1 MSYPVLAGA
10 EPFAF
15 DGGDVGVLLLHGFT
29 GSPQGLRPWGE
40 ALREAGFT
48 VRCPR
53 LPGHGTDW
61 RDLAA
66 RRAPEMVAA
75 SEQALDELAERC
87 GQVVVGA
94 LSFGGALALHLA
106 ATRPG
111 KVRGLVTVNPWLYSK
126 DRRLLLLPVL
136 KLLVA
141 SAPGVGSDLADSE
154 AKELAY
160 EHVPL
165 RTLASLRTFQRGV
178 RAALPRVTQ
187 PLLCF
192 VSRQDHVVEPGNSEL
207 VAARAGSTDK
217 RVVWLEHSY
226 HVATLDLERHTIFDG
241 SIEFFRRVTGAG
253 RAQPKT

>member
-1 MSYPVLAGA
+1 MTYPVLSGA

-40 ALREAGFT
+40 ALRDAGFT
-48 VRCPR
+48 VRCPL

-75 SEQALDELAERC
+75 SEQALDELSTRC
-87 GQVVVGA
+87 PVVAVGA

-106 ATRPG
+106 AARARQ
-111 KVRGLVTVNPWLYSK
+111 VRGLVLVNPWLYTR
-126 DRRLLLLPVL
+126 DRRLLALPLL

-165 RTLASLRTFQRGV
+165 RTLATVRTFQRGV
-178 RAALPRVTQ
+178 LAALPQVTQ

-192 VSRQDHVVEPGNSEL
+192 VSRQDHVVEPGNTEL
-207 VAARAGSTDK
+207 VAGKAGSSDVQ
-217 RVVWLEHSY
+217 VVWLERSY
-226 HVATLDLERHTIFDG
+226 HVATLDLERHTIFDA
-241 SIEFFRRVTGAG
+241 SIEFIRRVAARSEPG
-253 RAQPKT
+253 

>member
-1 MSYPVLAGA
+1 MEYPVLAGA
-10 EPFAF
+10 EPFEF

-40 ALREAGFT
+40 ALRDAGVT
-48 VRCPR
+48 VHCPR

-61 RDLAA
+61 RDLAG
-66 RRAPEMVAA
+66 RRAGEIVAA
-75 SEQALDELAERC
+75 SEQALDELAGRS
-87 GQVVVGA
+87 QRVVIGA

-111 KVRGLVTVNPWLYSK
+111 QVHGVVAVNPWVVSR
-126 DRRLLLLPVL
+126 DPRLLALPLV

-141 SAPGVGSDLADSE
+141 TAPGVGSDLADSE

-160 EHVPL
+160 AHVPL
-165 RTLASLRTFQRGV
+165 KTLASVRAFQRRV

-192 VSRQDHVVEPGNSEL
+192 VSRQDHVVDPANTEL
-207 VAARAGSTDK
+207 IATRAGSDDV
-217 RVVWLEHSY
+217 RVVWLERSY
-226 HVATLDLERHTIFDG
+226 HVATLDLERQSIFDG
-241 SIEFFRRVTGAG
+241 SVEFVRRVTAP
-253 RAQPKT
+253 A

>member
-1 MSYPVLAGA
+1 MEYPVLAGA
-10 EPFAF
+10 EPFTF

-40 ALREAGFT
+40 ALRDAGVT
-48 VRCPR
+48 VHCPL

-66 RRAPEMVAA
+66 RRAGELVAA
-75 SEQALDELAERC
+75 SEQALDQLAGRC
-87 GQVVVGA
+87 QQVVVGA

-111 KVRGLVTVNPWLYSK
+111 QVRGVVMVNPWLFTR
-126 DRRLLLLPVL
+126 DPRLLALPLV

-141 SAPGVGSDLADSE
+141 TAPGVGSDLADSE

-160 EHVPL
+160 AHVPL
-165 RTLASLRTFQRGV
+165 RTLASVRAFQRGV

-192 VSRQDHVVEPGNSEL
+192 VSRQDHVVDPANTEL
-207 VAARAGSTDK
+207 IATRAGSDDV
-217 RVVWLEHSY
+217 RVVWLERSY
-226 HVATLDLERHTIFDG
+226 HVATLDLERQSIFDG
-241 SIEFFRRVTGAG
+241 SVEFVRRATTPA
-253 RAQPKT
+253 

>member
-10 EPFAF
+10 EPFSF

-40 ALREAGFT
+40 ALRDAGFT

-75 SEQALDELAERC
+75 SEQALDQLAADCRE
-87 GQVVVGA
+87 VVVGA

-106 ATRPG
+106 ATRPRP
-111 KVRGLVTVNPWLYSK
+111 VRGLVVVNPWLYSK
-126 DRRLLLLPVL
+126 DRRLLALPLL

-165 RTLASLRTFQRGV
+165 RTLASVRAFQRGV
-178 RAALPRVTQ
+178 RAALPRVGQ

-192 VSRQDHVVEPGNSEL
+192 VSRQDHVVEPGNTEL
-207 VAARAGSTDK
+207 VAARTGSTDVQ
-217 RVVWLEHSY
+217 VVWLERSY
-226 HVATLDLERHTIFDG
+226 HVATLDLERRTIFDG
-241 SIEFFRRVTGAG
+241 SVKFVHRVTAG
-253 RAQPKT
+253 G